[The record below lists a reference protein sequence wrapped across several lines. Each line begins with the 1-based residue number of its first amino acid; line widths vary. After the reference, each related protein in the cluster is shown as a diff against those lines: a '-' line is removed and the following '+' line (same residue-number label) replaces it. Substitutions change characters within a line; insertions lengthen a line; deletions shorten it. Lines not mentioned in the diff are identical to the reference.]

1 MVFHEGLSF
10 MLVYQLCP
18 RFDVY
23 FLVPN
28 QLRGFEHIRGVIL
41 ETQPF
46 DVERDLVTPT
56 MKKRRGQ
63 ILKHYQ
69 VKSDH
74 DDVINSTA
82 SMHLQALSLFCFL
95 WYSFMGLLRFSCIVQ
110 EGIDNLYK
118 GLTKGRT

>member
-10 MLVYQLCP
+10 MLIYQLCL
-18 RFDVY
+18 RVDVY
-23 FLVPN
+23 FFVSN

-74 DDVINSTA
+74 DDVINSI
-82 SMHLQALSLFCFL
+82 C
-95 WYSFMGLLRFSCIVQ
+95 
-110 EGIDNLYK
+110 
-118 GLTKGRT
+118 